1 MKKGAVV
8 DWFLHFGCGAAGT
21 AIAIGLSSL
30 AGAQQ
35 AAMIVAVP
43 VFAAVGFI
51 REWSQHRDDKPVFT
65 GHRISE
71 AVAFPF
77 GAVLVI
83 AAIAL
88 L

>member
-21 AIAIGLSSL
+21 GIAIGLSSL

-43 VFAAVGFI
+43 VFAVVGFV

-65 GHRISE
+65 GHRVSE
-71 AVAFPF
+71 ALAWGVGAASVVGAAAAF
-77 GAVLVI
+77 
-83 AAIAL
+83 
-88 L
+88 